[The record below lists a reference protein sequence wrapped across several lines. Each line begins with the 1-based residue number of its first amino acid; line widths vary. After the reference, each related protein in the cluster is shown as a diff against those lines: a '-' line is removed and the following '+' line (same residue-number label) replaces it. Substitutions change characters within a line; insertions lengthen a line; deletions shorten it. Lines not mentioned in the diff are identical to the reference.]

1 MPVPSFSR
9 GVAALRLNKKI
20 PFLTGA
26 DGVVRNFKQNETFRL
41 ANHPV
46 CIANEATRHFID
58 AAATP
63 PVSGGEF
70 AASDSVEQHARK
82 RNGPQPHLT
91 QRNGI

>member
-46 CIANEATRHFID
+46 CGAKDATRHFID
-58 AAATP
+58 AQPPLLYQEGSSQRPTP
-63 PVSGGEF
+63 LSSAPENGMG
-70 AASDSVEQHARK
+70 
-82 RNGPQPHLT
+82 RNHT
-91 QRNGI
+91 